1 MKNLTLQQK
10 ADQLVKEHI
19 LTRVNSIV
27 EEIAKHNP
35 DADAVWDVYYPS
47 GLLEEMQEM
56 YSEVSQPP
64 EAQEFWAVSDY
75 LADELLKRGE
85 AVSKDFWGLNV
96 WGRCTSGQAIAMDAV
111 IQEITDASLEL
122 YK

>member
-1 MKNLTLQQK
+1 MKNLTQQQK

-35 DADAVWDVYYPS
+35 DADAVLDVCYPPVV
-47 GLLEEMQEM
+47 EEDGEE
-56 YSEVSQPP
+56 YQPEP
-64 EAQEFWAVSDY
+64 IEFWAVSDY

-96 WGRCTSGQAIAMDAV
+96 WGRCTSGQAIAMDTV
-111 IQEITDASLEL
+111 IEDITEEL